1 MNCEKIREQIPEC
14 LGGRLDKA
22 AREQLVEHLETCAAC
37 RTEVAEL
44 NAVWRA
50 LESMKAADTEPA
62 TVPLP
67 GMKLRFME
75 VLEAYKAGAGQAAG
89 LTSQM
94 PKAGPRAGWFVPP
107 HPVWQVAM
115 AASLLVGGVFLG
127 RYESRSQPDIP
138 GYGATPNTEVAQLK
152 GEVESL
158 RQLVALSMLQQQ
170 SPSARLRGVSYSEA
184 MSQPDQQV
192 EQALLYAVNH
202 DSNVN
207 VRLSAVDALQKF
219 AGSPGVIGAMVQA
232 IPAQDSPL
240 VQIALIDMLVQLN
253 AKTETPAL
261 LKLSLD
267 DRTDEVV
274 RQRAAWGVEKL
285 AAQKLPGQKLPGQK
299 TEASK

>member
-22 AREQLVEHLETCAAC
+22 ARENLVEHLETCVSC

-50 LESMKAADTEPA
+50 LESMKAADAEPA
-62 TVPLP
+62 
-67 GMKLRFME
+67 MKLRFME
-75 VLEAYKAGAGQAAG
+75 VLEAYKAGAGQATG
-89 LTSQM
+89 M
-94 PKAGPRAGWFVPP
+94 PQASPRSGWFVPV
-107 HPVWQVAM
+107 HPVWQIAM

-127 RYESRSQPDIP
+127 RYESPSQPALT
-138 GYGATPNTEVAQLK
+138 GYGATPKIELANIQVAQLK
-152 GEVESL
+152 GEIESL

-184 MSQPDQQV
+184 MAQPDQQV

-219 AGSPGVIGAMVQA
+219 AGRPDVIRAMVQA
-232 IPAQDSPL
+232 IPVQDSPL

-253 AKTETPAL
+253 AKTESPAL
-261 LKLSLD
+261 VKLSLD
-267 DRTDEVV
+267 GQTEDVV
-274 RQRAAWGVEKL
+274 RQRAAWAVQKL
-285 AAQKLPGQKLPGQK
+285 SAQKLEG
-299 TEASK
+299 SR

>member
-14 LGGRLDKA
+14 LAGRLDKA
-22 AREQLVEHLETCAAC
+22 AREQLVEHLEACASC

-50 LESMKAADTEPA
+50 LESMKAADAEPA
-62 TVPLP
+62 
-67 GMKLRFME
+67 MKLRFME
-75 VLEAYKAGAGQAAG
+75 VLEAYKAGAGQA
-89 LTSQM
+89 TEM
-94 PKAGPRAGWFVPP
+94 PKASPRSGWFVPMKP
-107 HPVWQVAM
+107 AWQIAM

-127 RYESRSQPDIP
+127 RYESRPEP
-138 GYGATPNTEVAQLK
+138 ATPNTEVAQLK
-152 GEVESL
+152 GEIEGL

-192 EQALLYAVNH
+192 EQALLSAVTH

-219 AGSPGVIGAMVQA
+219 AGRPDVIRAMAQA
-232 IPAQDSPL
+232 IPVQDSPL

-253 AKTETPAL
+253 AKAETPAL
-261 LKLSLD
+261 AKLTLD
-267 DRTDEVV
+267 GETDEVV
-274 RQRAAWGVEKL
+274 RQRAAWAV
-285 AAQKLPGQKLPGQK
+285 QKLTGQKM
-299 TEASK
+299 EVSK

>member
-22 AREQLVEHLETCAAC
+22 AREQLVEHLETCAPC

-62 TVPLP
+62 TVSLP

-75 VLEAYKAGAGQAAG
+75 VLEAYKAGAGQASG
-89 LTSQM
+89 QISQI
-94 PKAGPRAGWFVPP
+94 PKAGPRGGWFIPA

-115 AASLLVGGVFLG
+115 AACLLVGGVFLG
-127 RYESRSQPDIP
+127 RFESRPQPGLP
-138 GYGATPNTEVAQLK
+138 GFGAAPNSEVAQLK

-232 IPAQDSPL
+232 IPVQDSPL
-240 VQIALIDMLVQLN
+240 VQIALIDMLVQVN

-261 LKLSLD
+261 VRLSLD
-267 DRTDEVV
+267 PQTDDVV
-274 RQRAAWGVEKL
+274 RQRAAWAVQRLTGPKM
-285 AAQKLPGQKLPGQK
+285 PGQK
-299 TEASK
+299 TEGSR

>member
-22 AREQLVEHLETCAAC
+22 AREVLVEHLETCAAC

-50 LESMKAADTEPA
+50 LESMKAADAEPA
-62 TVPLP
+62 
-67 GMKLRFME
+67 MKLRFME
-75 VLEAYKAGAGQAAG
+75 VLEAYKAGAGQA
-89 LTSQM
+89 TSL
-94 PKAGPRAGWFVPP
+94 PKAAPRSGWFVPA
-107 HPVWQVAM
+107 HPAWQVAM

-127 RYESRSQPDIP
+127 RYESRPQT
-138 GYGATPNTEVAQLK
+138 ATPGTEVAQLK
-152 GEVESL
+152 GEIESL

-184 MSQPDQQV
+184 ISQPDEQV

-219 AGSPGVIGAMVQA
+219 AGSPDVVLAMVQA
-232 IPAQDSPL
+232 IPLQESPL

-253 AKTETPAL
+253 VKAEAPAL
-261 LKLSLD
+261 VKLSLD
-267 DRTDEVV
+267 GQIDEVV
-274 RQRAAWGVEKL
+274 RQRAAW
-285 AAQKLPGQKLPGQK
+285 AAQKLMGQKMPVEK
-299 TEASK
+299 REAR